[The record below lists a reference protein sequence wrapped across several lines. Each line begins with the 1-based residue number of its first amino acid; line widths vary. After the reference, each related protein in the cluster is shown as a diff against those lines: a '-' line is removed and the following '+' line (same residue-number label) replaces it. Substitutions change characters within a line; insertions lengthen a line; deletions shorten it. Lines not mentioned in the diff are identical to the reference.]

1 MASRHAFGLS
11 KLTLPDGTVIEG
23 SAVLNA
29 NRLLVTNRRAG
40 TVLLDVADVSAARK
54 QSSKRWLIET
64 PLGEITLKREGC
76 GCG

>member
-1 MASRHAFGLS
+1 MASRHAFGLA
-11 KLTLPDGTVIEG
+11 KLTLPDGDVIEG

-40 TVLLDVADVSAARK
+40 TVLLDIEGVTAARK